1 MSELKV
7 SCINTNMYGMNSYI
21 VSVEDEAII
30 IDIAK
35 LSFGYDD
42 YVKLLEG
49 KKLVNVIFTHGHF
62 DHMSGADDIRAIY
75 KDTKHAV
82 YKDDYDFFQDTMLN
96 ASGYFGGGIKCQSPE
111 IKFNDGDTFKLK
123 DKEFKVIHTPGH
135 TKGGVCYYTEG
146 HLFCGDTI
154 FAYGIGRYDLATG
167 NYEELE
173 NSITNIIYKLPD
185 DTLLYP
191 GHDAYGFKLS
201 QRKKSIFKSLWN

>member
-7 SCINTNMYGMNSYI
+7 SCININMYGMNSYI

-42 YVKLLEG
+42 YTKLLEG
-49 KKLVNVIFTHGHF
+49 KKLAYVLFTHGHF
-62 DHMSGADDIRAIY
+62 DHISGADDIREIY

-82 YKDDYDFFQDTMLN
+82 HKKDYDLFQDPTLN
-96 ASGYFGGGIKCQSPE
+96 ASGYFGAGIKCKSPE
-111 IKFNDGDTFKLK
+111 IQFNDGDTFKLK

-154 FAYGIGRYDLATG
+154 FAYGIGRTDLETG
-167 NYEELE
+167 NYAEIE
-173 NSITNIIYKLPD
+173 NSIKNVIYNLPD

-201 QRKKSIFKSLWN
+201 QRKKMGIM

>member
-42 YVKLLEG
+42 YTKLLDG
-49 KKLVNVIFTHGHF
+49 KKLINVLFTHGHF

-96 ASGYFGGGIKCQSPE
+96 ASGYFGGGIKCQNTYSGAH
-111 IKFNDGDTFKLK
+111 KRRSL
-123 DKEFKVIHTPGH
+123 
-135 TKGGVCYYTEG
+135 
-146 HLFCGDTI
+146 
-154 FAYGIGRYDLATG
+154 
-167 NYEELE
+167 
-173 NSITNIIYKLPD
+173 
-185 DTLLYP
+185 LLYRRAFILRRYYICLW
-191 GHDAYGFKLS
+191 HRKIRFSYRKL
-201 QRKKSIFKSLWN
+201 